1 MPVFARLR
9 ERQLNRR
16 MAAWE
21 GRIGAIAVKE
31 VQRITEL
38 YRLGAIIMV
47 IGAPTSI
54 IAQYANDTFLA
65 WFSITTA
72 LLVGI
77 SVVGYAL
84 NRVLT
89 VSDQVLQRYH
99 LNASRWTVPIINTTT
114 SRFDKWLDTNR
125 RATSKTA

>member
-1 MPVFARLR
+1 MTVFARLR
-9 ERQLNRR
+9 GRQLNRR
-16 MAAWE
+16 MVAWE
-21 GRIGAIAVKE
+21 SRIGASAVKE

-38 YRLGAIIMV
+38 YRLGAITMV

-54 IAQYANDTFLA
+54 TAQYANDTFLA

-77 SVVGYAL
+77 SVVAYAL
-84 NRVLT
+84 NRLLR

-99 LNASRWTVPIINTTT
+99 LNASRWTNIG
-114 SRFDKWLDTNR
+114 SWHLS
-125 RATSKTA
+125 ALSAA

>member
-1 MPVFARLR
+1 MPVYGRLR

-21 GRIGAIAVKE
+21 GRIGAIAVKD

-84 NRVLT
+84 NRLLT